1 MAARYKVVGRATPK
15 QQRKDPRR
23 FDHIGRKPEVPD
35 AAIDLAENIVRL
47 EWMIE
52 LAKKIESRY
61 ISDSDTEEQR
71 DFCYYMLMSQTTL
84 MQTWLRCARRR
95 LATQYLVP

>member
-1 MAARYKVVGRATPK
+1 MAARYKVVGRAAPR
-15 QQRKDPRR
+15 QRKDSRR
-23 FDHIGRKPEVPD
+23 FDNVGRKPEVPD

-47 EWMIE
+47 EQMIE
-52 LAKKIESRY
+52 LAKRIESRY
-61 ISDSDTEEQR
+61 ISDSETVEQR

-95 LATQYLVP
+95 LATQYLAP